1 MYELAR
7 KTRAERRA
15 KAERLG
21 ASTERKTDSSDW
33 TPAEPL
39 NADAKTGMR
48 PVSRRAYKKGG
59 KVVGKVEGCGAKAN
73 MGRKARK
80 SGGKADDPRAYAN
93 AKVNRDAKDANE
105 ERAGVKHVGG
115 LKTGGRAK
123 KQSGGR
129 TAIDR
134 LRDALGLD
142 SPDYAPKFTGNKP
155 EAPKMDE
162 AERARLAE
170 MAKGDTRSR
179 QEAQRKRGGRA
190 KKEEGGGLV
199 ERLMDRKKPGYDI
212 GYELRVKRSQMEQ
225 DDPSYNKGQGPTKQ
239 NAANLEYTKELE
251 RRRSSRKTGGRAK
264 KADGGENVVE
274 RATKMLDKSAKTAGV
289 PGTTMSFGRVTKGS
303 MSPAR
308 AAGLK
313 KGGKV
318 AEHGDEAM
326 DKALIKKMVKPE
338 ARTGKAGG
346 GKAGQF
352 VRGETREDR
361 IETAKKAADLIGE
374 KTIKKGQALGSNYT
388 PDDFEEYIRSS
399 KGSSIANRAFMDE
412 INSPRKAGGRIKRKS
427 GGAVENRTVHK
438 TDGEFHYP
446 EKDYGQLAST
456 SAFTRK
462 VQDRT
467 PLKTGGRAK
476 GKTDVNIIIQTG
488 AKPGQQD
495 GMMPPPG
502 MDMGPPP
509 GVPVPVPGGGPAPA
523 APAPMPMPMP
533 MPMPA
538 AGPVPGPAP
547 MPRKRGG
554 RAMSFKDMTAGAGSG
569 EGRLQKTDI
578 AEYKREKRRAG
589 GKVYKSYQDMDAGA
603 GSGLG
608 RLEKT
613 EIQSRKR

>member
-7 KTRAERRA
+7 KTRADRRA

-48 PVSRRAYKKGG
+48 PVSRRAYKSG
-59 KVVGKVEGCGAKAN
+59 GKVEGCGAKAN

-80 SGGKADDPRAYAN
+80 SGGAADSPRSYAN
-93 AKVNRDAKDANE
+93 AKINRNAKDANE
-105 ERAGVKHVGG
+105 ERAGVKHIGG

-123 KQSGGR
+123 KEDGGSLPKNPPLPPERPKDLGVEAKGDPGKSNLPQPSDVMTPAQVRRLERGRKHGGR
-129 TAIDR
+129 THKADGGSSNEDKTAVRKIIEDKMR
-134 LRDALGLD
+134 SKRTPYENDERGPTESA
-142 SPDYAPKFTGNKP
+142 AFTGKRNIFTRDDMTK
-155 EAPKMDE
+155 AMRKTDE
-162 AERARLAE
+162 PI
-170 MAKGDTRSR
+170 
-179 QEAQRKRGGRA
+179 QRKA
-190 KKEEGGGLV
+190 
-199 ERLMDRKKPGYDI
+199 
-212 GYELRVKRSQMEQ
+212 
-225 DDPSYNKGQGPTKQ
+225 
-239 NAANLEYTKELE
+239 
-251 RRRSSRKTGGRAK
+251 GGRAK

-289 PGTTMSFGRVTKGS
+289 PGATMTFGRIQKGA

-308 AAGLK
+308 AVGVMK
-313 KGGKV
+313 NGGKT
-318 AEHGDEAM
+318 EKHSDEAM
-326 DKALIKKMVKPE
+326 DKALIKKMVKKE
-338 ARTGKAGG
+338 ARTGKAIGG
-346 GKAGQF
+346 AFGQYLSPALMA
-352 VRGETREDR
+352 VNAIRGDKDE
-361 IETAKKAADLIGE
+361 KK
-374 KTIKKGQALGSNYT
+374 S
-388 PDDFEEYIRSS
+388 
-399 KGSSIANRAFMDE
+399 
-412 INSPRKAGGRIKRKS
+412 GGRIKRKD
-427 GGAVENRTVHK
+427 GGSVESRTVHK

-476 GKTDVNIIIQTG
+476 NGKTDINIIIATG

-502 MDMGPPP
+502 MDMGLPP
-509 GVPVPVPGGGPAPA
+509 GLPVPVPGAASGAA
-523 APAPMPMPMP
+523 APAPMAMPMPMP
-533 MPMPA
+533 MPSGGAPA
-538 AGPVPGPAP
+538 GAPAP

>member
-1 MYELAR
+1 MYDFAR

-39 NADAKTGMR
+39 NAEAKTGMR
-48 PVSRRAYKKGG
+48 PVSRRAYKSG
-59 KVVGKVEGCGAKAN
+59 GKVEGCGAKAN

-80 SGGKADDPRAYAN
+80 SGGAADSPRAYAN
-93 AKVNRDAKDANE
+93 AKVNRNAKDANE

-123 KQSGGR
+123 KNDGGR
-129 TAIDR
+129 NFLQKGIDR
-134 LRDALGLD
+134 LRSAVGLD
-142 SPDYAPKFTGNKP
+142 SPDYKPDMSGKKP

-162 AERARLAE
+162 ADRARLE
-170 MAKGDTRSR
+170 SLMEGAKAGAMGDTRSR
-179 QEAQRKRGGRA
+179 QEAQRKLGGR
-190 KKEEGGGLV
+190 
-199 ERLMDRKKPGYDI
+199 
-212 GYELRVKRSQMEQ
+212 
-225 DDPSYNKGQGPTKQ
+225 T
-239 NAANLEYTKELE
+239 
-251 RRRSSRKTGGRAK
+251 K
-264 KADGGENVVE
+264 KADGGNIVE
-274 RATKMLDKSAKTAGV
+274 QATKMLDKSAKTAGV
-289 PGTTMSFGRVTKGS
+289 PGATMTFGRIQKGA

-308 AAGLK
+308 AVGVMK

-318 AEHGDEAM
+318 SEMEWEHSKKDLEQ
-326 DKALIKKMVKPE
+326 DKKL
-338 ARTGKAGG
+338 
-346 GKAGQF
+346 
-352 VRGETREDR
+352 
-361 IETAKKAADLIGE
+361 AKKHGMSLEAWEKSAADKKHDKQQSMEGLEKGGRSKKAIGGAFGQYLSPALMAVNAIRGDKDE
-374 KTIKKGQALGSNYT
+374 KKS
-388 PDDFEEYIRSS
+388 
-399 KGSSIANRAFMDE
+399 
-412 INSPRKAGGRIKRKS
+412 GGRIKRKS

-476 GKTDVNIIIQTG
+476 GKTDINIIIAAG

-502 MDMGPPP
+502 MDMGLPPRMP
-509 GVPVPVPGGGPAPA
+509 IPVPGGAPTAA

-533 MPMPA
+533 MPMPSGGA
-538 AGPVPGPAP
+538 PAGGPAP
-547 MPRKRGG
+547 MPRKSGG

-578 AEYKREKRRAG
+578 AEYKRTKRRAG